1 MRFLPTHKVANDKLM
16 RCLPTHDVTYYPH
29 SRDQN
34 AVKRGISKVEMMS
47 FLVKKKKKKGHKM
60 SWKFQLTKYK
70 QICIN

>member
-47 FLVKKKKKKGHKM
+47 FLVKTKKKKDIKCHGNF
-60 SWKFQLTKYK
+60 SLQNINKFA
-70 QICIN
+70 